1 MKSINFKNRT
11 SLLKKI
17 FLILLIGI
25 TISCKNGSE
34 DSVTITGNFANCSNK
49 SIVLELLSA
58 NRIDTLAIQKT
69 DESGAFEFVLDSIP
83 QGFLR
88 IKIDDNNMIYLSL
101 KDEKEVNLSGE
112 YPGIARSYKVEGSEG
127 SELLRRM
134 NLRLIESSDKLNQL
148 KDKVKASAMIEGYN
162 MDSLMSEVNTF
173 AQELYQSDK
182 DYLVDFIK
190 TNSTSPT
197 IYMALYQYIGTS
209 PILMIEN
216 DIEIFEYALQQLKE
230 NNPNLPHVLLLESVV
245 SKHKQREQQLSREYV
260 DVAVGSEAPDFDLP
274 DNNGKKIQL
283 HQFLGNRVVLAFW
296 SSWNKPSVSA
306 VQSLTE
312 FCNKNNFKIILI
324 SLDTNKEKW
333 LSQIKQSGI
342 EECVNLC
349 DFKSWDG
356 AVSKIYG
363 VKSLPAYILI
373 DEQMVIQ
380 FMTDDIDLLNEKIDK
395 E

>member
-34 DSVTITGNFANCSNK
+34 DSVTITGNFTNCSNK

-83 QGFLR
+83 HGFLR
-88 IKIDDNNMIYLSL
+88 IKIDDNNMIYMSL

-190 TNSTSPT
+190 SNSTSPT

-230 NNPNLPHVLLLESVV
+230 NNPDLPHVLLLESVV

-380 FMTDDIDLLNEKIDK
+380 FMTDDIDLLNKKIDK

>member
-34 DSVTITGNFANCSNK
+34 DNVTIIGNFNNCSNK
-49 SIVLELLSA
+49 SIVLEILSA

-88 IKIDDNNMIYLSL
+88 IKVDENNMIYLSL
-101 KDEKEVNLSGE
+101 KDEKEVTLSGE
-112 YPGIARSYKVEGSEG
+112 YPGIARSYKVDGSEG

-162 MDSLMSEVNTF
+162 MDSLMSEVNTI

-182 DYLVDFIK
+182 DYLIDFIK

-216 DIEIFEYALQQLKE
+216 DIEIFEYALQKLKE
-230 NNPNLPHVLLLESVV
+230 NNPKLPHVKLLESVV
-245 SKHKQREQQLSREYV
+245 SQYKQRDQQLSREYV

-283 HQFLGNRVVLAFW
+283 RQFLGNRVVLAFW
-296 SSWNKPSVSA
+296 SSWNKPSVA
-306 VQSLTE
+306 GVQSLAKL
-312 FCNKNNFKIILI
+312 CKQNNITLVLI

-333 LSQIKQSGI
+333 LSQIKQSGL

-363 VKSLPAYILI
+363 VKSLPAYILV

-380 FMTDDIDLLNEKIDK
+380 FMTDDIDLINQKIYK

>member
-1 MKSINFKNRT
+1 
-11 SLLKKI
+11 
-17 FLILLIGI
+17 
-25 TISCKNGSE
+25 
-34 DSVTITGNFANCSNK
+34 
-49 SIVLELLSA
+49 
-58 NRIDTLAIQKT
+58 
-69 DESGAFEFVLDSIP
+69 
-83 QGFLR
+83 
-88 IKIDDNNMIYLSL
+88 
-101 KDEKEVNLSGE
+101 
-112 YPGIARSYKVEGSEG
+112 
-127 SELLRRM
+127 M

-162 MDSLMSEVNTF
+162 MDSLMSEVNTI

-182 DYLVDFIK
+182 DYLINFIK

-306 VQSLTE
+306 VQSLPE
-312 FCNKNNFKIILI
+312 FCNKNNFKLILI

-333 LSQIKQSGI
+333 LSQVKQSGI

-380 FMTDDIDLLNEKIDK
+380 FMTDDIDLLIEKIDI